1 MEPILIIAV
10 LVFAVVV
17 LGVMIFI
24 AGIILYPKDNMT
36 EEGKP
41 AYPQGYG
48 LCTGLVLGAGFGLV
62 LGLLI
67 DHLSLGIPI
76 GGTTG
81 VILGCLWE
89 RGNRIRPLTELERRR
104 HIFLI
109 AAGLVVLV
117 SGAACFLL
125 IG

>member
-1 MEPILIIAV
+1 MEPIFLIAV
-10 LVFAVVV
+10 LVFAIVV

-24 AGIILYPKDNMT
+24 TSIILYPKENVT

-48 LCTGLVLGAGFGLV
+48 LSTGLVLGATFGLL

-67 DHLSLGIPI
+67 DQVSLGIPI
-76 GGTTG
+76 GGTIG
-81 VILGCLWE
+81 VILGCMWE
-89 RGNRIRPLTELERRR
+89 RGNRIRELTALERRR

-109 AAGLVVLV
+109 VAGLVVLV
-117 SGAACFLL
+117 SGTACYFL

>member
-1 MEPILIIAV
+1 MEPIFLIAIS
-10 LVFAVVV
+10 VFAVVV

-24 AGIILYPKDNMT
+24 ASIILYPKENVT

-48 LCTGLVLGAGFGLV
+48 LSTGLVLGAGFGLL

-67 DHLSLGIPI
+67 DQVSLGIPI
-76 GGTTG
+76 GGTIG
-81 VILGCLWE
+81 VILGCMWE
-89 RGNRIRPLTELERRR
+89 RGNRIRPLTPLEKRRY
-104 HIFLI
+104 IFLV

-117 SGAACFLL
+117 SGTACYFL